1 VLEVNLLFDTILV
14 TSGCGFIGSCF
25 ILQQM
30 EQHPDIRLFNLDA
43 LTILLTQNFATGCTM
58 LVERSVS
65 ERALPIRKEA
75 IVHDWWLALVAAS
88 YGHVLYLDRPA
99 IMYRQH
105 GSNAI
110 GMNTT
115 TAAASLKRIMTHPV
129 GRLKHGMT
137 TCTSCARQLDA
148 FESRITECYAA
159 TSTIR
164 HMHRVGVAIA
174 YAGVRSV
181 VRLLRQRIRQRAAFS
196 IAEWISCVN

>member
-1 VLEVNLLFDTILV
+1 MLEVNLLFDTILV
-14 TSGCGFIGSCF
+14 TSGYGFIGSCF

-88 YGHVLYLDRPA
+88 YGHV
-99 IMYRQH
+99 
-105 GSNAI
+105 
-110 GMNTT
+110 
-115 TAAASLKRIMTHPV
+115 
-129 GRLKHGMT
+129 
-137 TCTSCARQLDA
+137 
-148 FESRITECYAA
+148 FYAA

-164 HMHRVGVAIA
+164 HMHRVGVAIV

-181 VRLLRQRIRQRAAFS
+181 VRLLRQRIRQRSAFS
-196 IAEWISCVN
+196 TAEWISCVN